1 MAKKTKAAPKGKA
14 APEGNGASKKAEAGA
29 AEGQPDTE
37 GAQFGILAQFIKD
50 LSFESP
56 NAPIS
61 LQSPGENPKLEVNVQ
76 VQAIKHADEIY
87 EVDLLFETKA
97 QSDVG
102 VIYNIELVYGAM
114 FQASNIPDDYI
125 LPVLYVDAPT
135 IMFPF
140 MRRVVAD
147 LTRDGGFQPLMLDP
161 IDFGA
166 LFQQNAE
173 NAKIL
178 DPQAKS

>member
-1 MAKKTKAAPKGKA
+1 MAKKKKAV
-14 APEGNGASKKAEAGA
+14 PEGNGASKKADAGA
-29 AEGQPDTE
+29 ADGPDE
-37 GAQFGILAQFIKD
+37 DGAQFGILAQFIKD

-56 NAPIS
+56 NAPHS
-61 LQSPGENPKLEVNVQ
+61 LQAPGENPKLEVNVQ
-76 VQAIKHADEIY
+76 VQAIKHADEVY
-87 EVDLLFETKA
+87 EVGLLFESKA

-102 VIYNIELVYGAM
+102 VIYNIELIYGAM
-114 FQASNIPDDYI
+114 FHAANIPDDYI

-140 MRRVVAD
+140 MRRVIAD

-166 LFQQNAE
+166 LFQKNAE
-173 NAKIL
+173 NAKIQ
-178 DPQAKS
+178 DAQVES